1 MRRRQERSE
10 GSRKSA
16 IWRYARSA
24 HASPNRDLTKC
35 RELARR
41 SGAIFLRTRCLCFE
55 YPPTH
60 TLRSCASCLV
70 ASGAVQ
76 PIRRA
81 CTCPSTR
88 AAACLVAVLCVYPFC
103 YMIYIYVSMGPTRR
117 VTSAGQASRAEKD
130 AATSSR
136 NVLAGLQGCHQPICG
151 LDNSISLRCAAG

>member
-16 IWRYARSA
+16 IGRYARFA

-70 ASGAVQ
+70 ASGACVSVPPGVWSAFVQ

-88 AAACLVAVLCVYPFC
+88 AAACLGCCSLCLPLLLYDLHLS
-103 YMIYIYVSMGPTRR
+103 IYVSMGPTRR
-117 VTSAGQASRAEKD
+117 VTNGARRCCVSDRARQ
-130 AATSSR
+130 S
-136 NVLAGLQGCHQPICG
+136 
-151 LDNSISLRCAAG
+151 

>member
-1 MRRRQERSE
+1 MRRRQEKSE

-16 IWRYARSA
+16 IGRYARSA

-70 ASGAVQ
+70 ASGACVCVPPGVWSAAVQ

-103 YMIYIYVSMGPTRR
+103 YMIYIYRSMCQWARR
-117 VTSAGQASRAEKD
+117 GELLTARGDVASATGYARASCSPHSK
-130 AATSSR
+130 
-136 NVLAGLQGCHQPICG
+136 VL
-151 LDNSISLRCAAG
+151 

>member
-1 MRRRQERSE
+1 MRRRQVRSE

-16 IWRYARSA
+16 IGRYARSA

-70 ASGAVQ
+70 ASGACVCVPPGVWSAAVQ

-103 YMIYIYVSMGPTRR
+103 YMIYICVSMDPTRR
-117 VTSAGQASRAEKD
+117 VTNGARRCCVSDRARQ
-130 AATSSR
+130 S
-136 NVLAGLQGCHQPICG
+136 
-151 LDNSISLRCAAG
+151 